1 MESKTREDDNPV
13 GVSQIRDTNFPL
25 KVTLTESIG
34 NSGNREYPFDTYH
47 ETSYCLTSSLTST
60 LMDTDPEDL
69 GRISPIRA

>member
-1 MESKTREDDNPV
+1 MIIRS
-13 GVSQIRDTNFPL
+13 VSAKSVIQISPL

-34 NSGNREYPFDTYH
+34 NSGNREYSFDTYH